1 MISNKK
7 VTNNEV
13 IKFIQIY
20 NFCID
25 HFSIRLC
32 MNNSKFKLQNK
43 RILNRILG

>member
-13 IKFIQIY
+13 IKFIQIC
-20 NFCID
+20 NF
-25 HFSIRLC
+25 C

>member
-32 MNNSKFKLQNK
+32 MNNSKFNLQNK